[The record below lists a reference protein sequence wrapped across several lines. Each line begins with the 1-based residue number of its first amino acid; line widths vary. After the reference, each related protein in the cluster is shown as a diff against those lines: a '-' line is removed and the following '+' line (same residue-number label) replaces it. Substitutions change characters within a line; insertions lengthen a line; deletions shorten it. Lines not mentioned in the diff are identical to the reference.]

1 MLSDALDKSSAL
13 AQVAQAM
20 SKVFAIFSA
29 IIAYQNI
36 CSRREGKILN

>member
-1 MLSDALDKSSAL
+1 MLSNALDNSSAL

-20 SKVFAIFSA
+20 SKVLAIFSA
-29 IIAYQNI
+29 IITHQNI